1 MPNEVLALLVPHLR
15 GSSEQTFVETDAG
28 IVVQDRV
35 DSLPEDVKLCLLNI
49 IQSSLFCIIWTK
61 IDFRETRN
69 NLEIS

>member
-35 DSLPEDVKLCLLNI
+35 D
-49 IQSSLFCIIWTK
+49 
-61 IDFRETRN
+61 
-69 NLEIS
+69 

>member
-28 IVVQDRV
+28 IEV